1 MSTTTSLRSGRRPT
15 RWRVGPEAVGA
26 DTRRTDGSAACHGR
40 SREKQRRHRYGGKEV
55 ERMHLLASV
64 MASPTHAN
72 LTGWYIGFVITTIV
86 IVIIVIEVQAIL
98 VLARNIGVQAQ
109 EAIRGLEACW
119 TNTAPLWDLQTTID
133 HASNIV
139 NDLLTVRKSLGG

>member
-1 MSTTTSLRSGRRPT
+1 
-15 RWRVGPEAVGA
+15 
-26 DTRRTDGSAACHGR
+26 
-40 SREKQRRHRYGGKEV
+40 
-55 ERMHLLASV
+55 MHLLASL
-64 MASPTHAN
+64 MASPTQAN
-72 LTGWYIGFVITTIV
+72 LTGWYIGFVITTITIV
-86 IVIIVIEVQAIL
+86 IVVIEVQAIL
-98 VLARNIGVQAQ
+98 VIARNIGVQAQ

>member
-1 MSTTTSLRSGRRPT
+1 MSPLPWARSSPASWQRGRPGEGPKEAKDGRR
-15 RWRVGPEAVGA
+15 
-26 DTRRTDGSAACHGR
+26 
-40 SREKQRRHRYGGKEV
+40 EV
-55 ERMHLLASV
+55 DRMMHVLLATSD
-64 MASPTHAN
+64 HAN
-72 LTGWYIGFVITTIV
+72 LLGWYIGFVVTTII